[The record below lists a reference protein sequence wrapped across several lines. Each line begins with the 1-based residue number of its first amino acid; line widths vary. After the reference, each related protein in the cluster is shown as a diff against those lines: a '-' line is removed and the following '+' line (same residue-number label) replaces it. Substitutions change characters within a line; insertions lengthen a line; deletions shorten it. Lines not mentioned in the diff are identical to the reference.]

1 MKPVSLLLRG
11 IVVSSI
17 ALAVGVAAQERP
29 QNRAPKG
36 RATTIEAAQHA
47 NGQPRE
53 FTPPAPRGDLRGD
66 IASNVRVRPEPVRP
80 PPQARDNNAQ
90 RR

>member
-11 IVVSSI
+11 IVVSFI
-17 ALAVGVAAQERP
+17 AVAVGIAAQERP
-29 QNRAPKG
+29 QNRAPKS
-36 RATTIEAAQHA
+36 RATTIEASQHA

-66 IASNVRVRPEPVRP
+66 IASNVRVHPEPVRP
-80 PPQARDNNAQ
+80 PPARNNNLQ